1 MAGSGKPAAGGRATE
16 AGMSF
21 QAMVGTWFAA
31 HLVAD
36 MPVGGRFGLV
46 VDLRPLELQFETGDA
61 LDDAVLR
68 LTDGGAIYVQC
79 KTRAAL
85 ERGADSALAKT
96 TAQLVAFVVDQRA
109 RAAALDPS
117 RVAAVLAIADS
128 APRSIDALEEACRQF
143 DRGGTWGDVF
153 GRVSKAQRGAL
164 DTFRL
169 HADRAWNA
177 KTGAAITDGDLVE
190 LARLFRIRRFG
201 ADATSADWREMTNIV
216 GSRLYDWAERG
227 GPPTLALLDIIRQL
241 IRSGASADRPGL
253 ARALRSAGYPET
265 RAPGFDADIAALRKY
280 TRDECERLARHAVL
294 EADQRVPVAREC
306 LPALKVAIDGGSLLV
321 IGEPGAG
328 KTGVLVTLADQIQ
341 QQPTPLVF
349 LSVDRLAGISTLSA
363 LKGPLGLQHDLLE
376 VLAAWPGETPGIL
389 IIDALDASRGE
400 PSEAA
405 FASLIELALPKIGD
419 RWSIVASIRTFDL
432 INGRRFREAMRG
444 DPPNPT
450 YAEQR
455 LGGARHFLIKA
466 LSADE
471 LADISRDAPQLGEL
485 IETAPPKLKNL
496 LRNIF
501 NLSLA
506 ADLIRRG
513 VASADI
519 RTVTTQSELIDRYED
534 ERLPT
539 QPLKRAA
546 SAAITAMVACRR
558 LSVPQIDVQ
567 HDALDG
573 VLQAGVLVLAGD
585 LVAFAHHVLFDHVAG
600 RYYLAWSDINRLTE
614 QVSDDPGAGLL
625 LGPALRFAMERIW
638 QGDDVARSQSWKLLK
653 TIASATNVDPIV
665 ASVAL
670 RTMAERVES
679 EADVRGLVATL
690 TSTADRAGAGSMLSR
705 LARFVGMTL
714 TEGVRPAAGR
724 AWSVVAEAAARLGDR
739 NFADGARFLL
749 WSLSERADFN
759 DASFTA
765 AFGSA
770 SRALLRLAWSV
781 TPYMS
786 SITIAAIRCVA
797 KSYGSDPDAS
807 HVLLQQIFEE
817 PHFSEHAHT
826 EAPWLAE
833 GIRHIIP
840 HDPAFVATV
849 YATLFAR
856 SAPQDGKS
864 WLGGQA
870 SRILPLTTNRKQE
883 YEHAYWHLNRSI
895 QLFLDTAPT
904 EAVAAVI
911 GAANGTA
918 ASKRRGDRPDV
929 LTIEVDGKTI
939 RVVDEFQSL
948 QDWRQA
954 PRRRTS
960 SEDDVL
966 GAFVRFLSTTDVGNF
981 RMVVGV
987 TAASEAGA
995 SVWARVFRI
1004 ASERLGVADD
1014 LLWPIA
1020 STPAFVSVR
1029 GLARDA
1035 VIYLQK
1041 VYPSRSVGEREA
1053 FETAVLGAQLLEDT
1067 PAGNWWRSLL
1077 ARWLSE
1083 VPEEMLATAE
1093 MRSFR
1098 ERLASENRLRGNP
1111 PFVSTHT
1118 SWAPAEDVTDFLL
1131 ARDGVD
1137 LEKEPDRSLRAAS
1150 RALEEALKS
1159 GRGADVRA
1167 DIPKLWRMATEVVGL
1182 IDGATNPPP
1191 HAELLHSS
1199 WGAVS
1204 EAVEQIATG
1213 EGYDPAYE
1221 GHPDLDRLLGLN
1233 ARLGQSQYPEPRQAE
1248 DEGSLMAWGNWDVR
1262 VHAASSAMRLA
1273 QRFANTHPAIL
1284 DDLEIFV
1291 RDPVRTVRLQIAQSV
1306 NGLWDV
1312 ARERMWGL
1320 ADYVA
1325 KNEPSIGVLAYFIG
1339 GPLHRIVGADAVRA
1353 EQLLSDILDRIPVQG
1368 DGEQSGPNDF
1378 YEAAGNLV
1386 AWLCVT
1392 ADNARAWARF
1402 GEWVEDLVKGDS
1414 FLWAVLS
1421 SLRGALFLGYRS
1433 PVKPEDVALRGR
1445 AKRVLARVVAA
1456 AVDAKQKAE
1465 PILRSGSTSDAD
1477 KAPMEALY
1485 VAGDRLLGHACNQFY
1500 FGSGAFRQ
1508 SAEESPGVAANSEK
1522 QAFLQDYG
1530 EQLDQI
1536 GRHGS
1541 AEAIHHLIELYVF
1554 LAEASP
1560 ADVFDHVASILTG
1573 PAIAENYQFEALG
1586 AEVLVSLVR
1595 VYLAD
1600 YRAVFEDP
1608 ARRARLVA
1616 VLESFSSVG
1625 WPDALRLLYELPDLL
1640 R

>member
-1 MAGSGKPAAGGRATE
+1 MGGSGNQTAGGRATE

-36 MPVGGRFGLV
+36 MPVGGWFGLV
-46 VDLRPLELQFETGDA
+46 VDLRPVELQFETGDT

-79 KTRAAL
+79 KTRPAL
-85 ERGADSALAKT
+85 ERGADSALAT
-96 TAQLVAFVVDQRA
+96 TIAQLVAFLVDRRA
-109 RAAALDPS
+109 KAVALDPS
-117 RVAAVLAIADS
+117 RVAAVLAIAES

-143 DRGGTWGDVF
+143 DRGGTWGDVL
-153 GRVSKAQRGAL
+153 GRVPEAQRGAL
-164 DTFRL
+164 NIFRQ

-177 KTGAAITDGDLVE
+177 KTGAPITDGDLDE

-201 ADATSADWREMTNIV
+201 VDATSADWREMTSVV
-216 GSRLYDWAERG
+216 GSRLYEGTELG
-227 GPPTLALLDIIRQL
+227 GPPTLALLDIVRQL

-265 RAPGFDADIAALRKY
+265 RAPGFDADIAALHKY

-294 EADQRVPVAREC
+294 EADRRVPVAREC
-306 LPALKVAIDGGSLLV
+306 LAALKAAIDGGSLLV

-328 KTGVLVTLADQIQ
+328 KTGVLVTLADQVR

-363 LKGPLGLQHDLLE
+363 LKGELGLQHDLLE
-376 VLAAWPGETPGIL
+376 VLAAWPGKTPGIL
-389 IIDALDASRGE
+389 IIDALDASRSG
-400 PSEAA
+400 PSEAV
-405 FASLIELALPKIGD
+405 FASLIELALPKIGG

-466 LSADE
+466 LSPAE
-471 LADISRDAPQLGEL
+471 LAEIGRDAPQLGAL
-485 IETAPPKLKNL
+485 IETAPLKLKNL
-496 LRNIF
+496 LKNIF

-506 ADLIRRG
+506 ADLIKGG

-546 SAAITAMVACRR
+546 SAAITVMVASRR

-573 VLQAGVLVLAGD
+573 VLQAGVLVPAGD

-600 RYYLAWSDINRLTE
+600 RYYLSWNDIDRLTE
-614 QVSDDPGAGLL
+614 QVLDDPGAGLL

-638 QGDDVARSQSWKLLK
+638 QGDDVARSQSWKLLS
-653 TIASATNVDPIV
+653 TIASSTNVDPIV

-670 RTMAERVES
+670 RTVAERVES
-679 EADVRGLVATL
+679 EADVQGLIATL
-690 TSTADRAGAGSMLSR
+690 TSATDRAVAGSMLSR
-705 LARFVGMTL
+705 LARFVGMTW
-714 TEGVRPAAGR
+714 TDGVSPSVGR
-724 AWSVVAEAAARLGDR
+724 VWSVVAEAVASQGHRD
-739 NFADGARFLL
+739 FADGARFLL
-749 WSLSERADFN
+749 WSLSERADFS
-759 DASFTA
+759 DASFVA

-786 SITIAAIRCVA
+786 SITIAGIRCVA
-797 KSYGSDPDAS
+797 KSYGSDPSAS
-807 HVLLQQIFEE
+807 RSLLRQIFEE

-833 GIRHIIP
+833 GVRYIIP
-840 HDPAFVATV
+840 HDASFVATV

-856 SAPQDGKS
+856 PAPQDGKS

-883 YEHAYWHLNRSI
+883 YEHAYWHLNRAI
-895 QLFLDTAPT
+895 QIFLNAAPA

-911 GAANGTA
+911 GAANGAA
-918 ASKRRGDRPDV
+918 ASEWRGDGPDV
-929 LTIEVDGKTI
+929 LRIEVDGKTI

-948 QDWRQA
+948 QDWRQG
-954 PRRRTS
+954 PRRGTS

-966 GAFVRFLSTTDVGNF
+966 GAFVRFLTTTDASNF
-981 RMVVGV
+981 RMVVEIA
-987 TAASEAGA
+987 AASEAG
-995 SVWARVFRI
+995 SSIWARLLRI

-1020 STPAFVSVR
+1020 STPAFANIR

-1035 VIYLQK
+1035 VIYLRK
-1041 VYPSRSVGEREA
+1041 VYPTRSPREREV
-1053 FETAVLGAQLLEDT
+1053 FETAALGPDLLEDT

-1083 VPEEMLATAE
+1083 VSEDELATVA
-1093 MRSFR
+1093 MKLFR
-1098 ERLASENRLRGNP
+1098 EGLASENRLRGNP
-1111 PFVSTHT
+1111 PFVSIHT
-1118 SWAPAEDVTDFLL
+1118 SWGPANHVTDFLL
-1131 ARDGVD
+1131 IRDGVD
-1137 LEKEPDRSLRAAS
+1137 LEREPDRSLRAAS
-1150 RALEEALKS
+1150 KALEEALKS
-1159 GRGADVRA
+1159 GIGADVKA
-1167 DIPKLWRMATEVVGL
+1167 DVPKLWGMATAVVDL
-1182 IDGATNPPP
+1182 IDRATNPPP

-1204 EAVEQIATG
+1204 EAVERIATD
-1213 EGYDPAYE
+1213 EGYDPAHE
-1221 GHPDLDRLLGLN
+1221 GHPDLERLLALN
-1233 ARLGQSQYPEPRQAE
+1233 VRLGKSQYPEPRQAE
-1248 DEGSLMAWGNWDVR
+1248 NEGGLMAWGNWDVR

-1273 QRFANTHPAIL
+1273 QRFASTHQAIL

-1291 RDPVRTVRLQIAQSV
+1291 RDPARTVRLQVAQSV

-1312 ARERMWGL
+1312 ARDRMWGL
-1320 ADYVA
+1320 AEYVA
-1325 KNEPSIGVLAYFIG
+1325 KNEPSIDVLAYFIG
-1339 GPLHRIVGADAVRA
+1339 GPLHRIVSADAVRA
-1353 EQLLSDILDRIPVQG
+1353 EQLLSDILDRVPARG
-1368 DGEQSGPNDF
+1368 DGERPGPNDF

-1392 ADNARAWARF
+1392 ADNARAWVRF
-1402 GEWVEDLVKGDS
+1402 ETWVNDLVKGEPL
-1414 FLWAVLS
+1414 LWAMLS
-1421 SLRGALFLGYRS
+1421 SLRRALFLGYRS

-1445 AKRVLARVVAA
+1445 AKRVLERVMAA

-1465 PILRSGSTSDAD
+1465 PILRSGAASDAD

-1508 SAEESPGVAANSEK
+1508 SAEESQGVAADSEK
-1522 QAFLQDYG
+1522 RAFLQDYH

-1541 AEAIHHLIELYVF
+1541 AQVIHHLIELYVF

-1560 ADVFDHVASILTG
+1560 ADVFDHVASIITG
-1573 PAIAENYQFEALG
+1573 PAVAENYQFESLG
-1586 AEVLVSLVR
+1586 AEILVSLVR

-1600 YRAVFEDP
+1600 YRAIFEDP
-1608 ARRARLVA
+1608 ARRAQLVA
-1616 VLESFSSVG
+1616 VLETFSSAG